1 MFLNSQLVV
10 PEAHVKVQ
18 GSQRVVTTAQAPVS
32 NVETPT
38 TAAAE
43 AVNTGWVAK
52 GGKSAP
58 VTAPAASE
66 TETRNKATAEQFF
79 AAFGSRDLA
88 TVEQHY
94 RPDAK
99 FKDDMFTLTKRSSIM
114 KMWKGAPPFQTFK
127 AEVLEAKGDTVKAK
141 WTCDYVMFG
150 KKVHNE
156 IESTL
161 TFDAQGKIVSQNEHW
176 DRTKWMSQALPMIPK
191 FLQGAA
197 YAVMGPLLSM
207 NLGG

>member
-1 MFLNSQLVV
+1 M
-10 PEAHVKVQ
+10 KVQ
-18 GSQRVVTTAQAPVS
+18 GSQQRVVTTAQAPVS
-32 NVETPT
+32 S
-38 TAAAE
+38 AE
-43 AVNTGWVAK
+43 ASATATTEPVKAGWVAK
-52 GGKSAP
+52 GGKAAP
-58 VTAPAASE
+58 VTAPGANA

-79 AAFGSRDLA
+79 AAFGKRDLS

-114 KMWKGAPPFQTFK
+114 KMWNGSPPFKTFK

-150 KKVHNE
+150 KQVHNE